1 MIAPNMISDAVPP
14 LHLDD
19 TGEQAMLAM
28 HEFNVSQ
35 IPVVDGNSYIGL
47 VTMEDIINI
56 KHLSNPLKNFTQTFR
71 KPYVKD
77 TAHIFDVM
85 KAAIEFNVRVV
96 PVINEDHRYLGLI
109 SAESCLR
116 AFAILN
122 SVQDAG
128 AILEVA
134 IPVKDYLLSEV
145 AKIVE
150 DNEAEILCLYTN
162 INQQTQMVEIT
173 IKLNTTEVLSI
184 VASFERY
191 EYEVKAVHND
201 EEYSEDMKDRYDG
214 LMRYLNV

>member
-1 MIAPNMISDAVPP
+1 MIAPHLISDTVPP

-35 IPVVDGNSYIGL
+35 IPVVDGYSYVGL
-47 VTMEDIINI
+47 ITMEDIINS
-56 KHLSNPLKNFTQTFR
+56 KHLSYPLKKFTQAFR
-71 KPYVKD
+71 KPFVRE
-77 TAHIFDVM
+77 TSHIFDVM
-85 KAAIEFNVRVV
+85 KAAVEFNVRVV
-96 PVINEDHRYLGLI
+96 PVINDAHKYIGLI

-116 AFAILN
+116 AFAVLN

-128 AILEVA
+128 GILELE
-134 IPVKDYLLSEV
+134 IPVKDYLMSRV

-150 DNEAEILCLYTN
+150 ENEAEILCLYTN
-162 INQQTQMVEIT
+162 INQQSQKAEIT
-173 IKLNTTEVLSI
+173 IKLNTTEMAGI

-191 EYEVKAVHND
+191 EYDVKAIHND
-201 EEYSEDMKDRYDG
+201 SEYTENLKDRYDM